1 MKLGVLVCAT
11 GDQDTVFGMTDTI
24 EHDYDLSDVDENTP
38 RRIIIEKHVHT
49 QVQEPKSSVP
59 AFITGFLTAG
69 LVAAIGAIAFLAV
82 SDRDDDGNIQLQVP
96 TVDVDVDE

>member
-1 MKLGVLVCAT
+1 
-11 GDQDTVFGMTDTI
+11 MTDSI
-24 EHDYDLSDVDENTP
+24 EHDRDLSDVGDDVP
-38 RRIIIEKHVHT
+38 RRIIVEKHVHT

-69 LVAAIGAIAFLAV
+69 LLAAVGAIAFLAV
-82 SDRDDDGNIQLQVP
+82 SERDDDGNLQLDVP